1 MKKRIVSIFLILSIV
16 ASLFAVSA
24 VSTSAV
30 TTPTITSIVVY
41 PTKINVNWT
50 KGSNISYYAVWV
62 LNKSTGKWSAYKSS
76 KTYIN
81 FDKLKPGINYAF
93 QIRAVDNNGRI
104 GSFSKARAVSFTFP
118 QKPVIHSCRNGYGTS
133 LSLQYGVQNYNTG
146 FIATGI
152 PYAQGYDVIINQ
164 KKASINYVT
173 NDNNTAISINKN
185 GIYSF
190 QVRAVCNYKGK
201 RFFSP
206 WSDIS
211 YSFPDK

>member
-1 MKKRIVSIFLILSIV
+1 MKKRIISMFLIVSII

-24 VSTSAV
+24 FSSSAV

-81 FDKLKPGINYAF
+81 FDKLKPKG
-93 QIRAVDNNGRI
+93 
-104 GSFSKARAVSFTFP
+104 RAVSFTFP

-164 KKASINYVT
+164 KKASTNYVT
-173 NDNNTAISINKN
+173 KDNNTAISINKN

-206 WSDIS
+206 WSDIF